1 MLFVCSACQ
10 LCAQAASYCREWVG
24 DLPDVSLEIIRIRQ
38 RPAQFVRLGLMYT
51 PALVI
56 DGQVVAQNVSV
67 DRLADLLSTHH
78 G

>member
-1 MLFVCSACQ
+1 
-10 LCAQAASYCREWVG
+10 
-24 DLPDVSLEIIRIRQ
+24 
-38 RPAQFVRLGLMYT
+38 MYT